1 MTRPETPAPK
11 TPTRRRG
18 TLAMLAHPR
27 GLWRFLRDP
36 ASPKAAKAGVLLAA
50 LYVVVPTD
58 LIPDI
63 APVLGWLDDLGMT
76 AVALTFL
83 ASQAARYEVKQ
94 LDKPPGP
101 EVDPPPS
108 SE

>member
-1 MTRPETPAPK
+1 MTRAETPAPK
-11 TPTRRRG
+11 TPSRRRG
-18 TLAMLAHPR
+18 TLAMLANPR

-36 ASPKAAKAGVLLAA
+36 ATPKVAKAGILLAA

-83 ASQAARYEVKQ
+83 ASRAARYENKQ
-94 LDKPPGP
+94 LDKAQEAEAPAPR
-101 EVDPPPS
+101 E
-108 SE
+108 

>member
-1 MTRPETPAPK
+1 VTT
-11 TPTRRRG
+11 TPTVRRG
-18 TLAMLAHPR
+18 TLAMLANPR

-36 ASPKAAKAGVLLAA
+36 ASPRVAKGAVLLAA

-63 APVLGWLDDLGMT
+63 APILGWLDDLGMT

-83 ASQAARYEVKQ
+83 ASQASRYEGKQ
-94 LDKPPGP
+94 LDKAAAVEAKAKADEAGGG
-101 EVDPPPS
+101 
-108 SE
+108 